1 MEKVEIKSLV
11 YGGAGVGHLD
21 NGKTVFVDDV
31 VDGEVV
37 EAEVFSDKKQ
47 FSLASLKNIISKSKY
62 RIEPECKLSK
72 VCGGC
77 QWQHVEYEHQLDVKT
92 RIVKDTLQ
100 KALKKEIEVER
111 TIASPDNMQYRCKV
125 QMPVSQTKN
134 SKRILAGYFKK
145 NSHEL
150 VNIKYCPIQP
160 DIIGE
165 ICEYLKDI
173 FQKKNIRAYDEK
185 TRKGMIRHF
194 VFRYSSTN
202 KKILLIFVVN
212 SKSTAPDLRIIA
224 DDVMHKFPQI
234 SGVCVNFNKQNS
246 NVIMGENFEL
256 ISGDDFV
263 EENLEGRIYHISKGS
278 FFQVNPRSAVNIF
291 KTAEDMLKSQFIG
304 KIPRLLDAY
313 SGVGSFSIWMKDIAD
328 NIVAV
333 EDYPQ
338 AVCDAKINLEKNR
351 ADNISL
357 FEGDAQEV
365 LDNFVKEGRV
375 FDAVIIDPPRKGCSE
390 KALEAV
396 AALSKRSIV
405 YVSCNP
411 ATLGRD
417 LKKLEE
423 FGFLVKRVQPVDM
436 FCHTHHVETVVL
448 LAKYGE

>member
-31 VDGEVV
+31 VDGDFI
-37 EAEVFSDKKQ
+37 EAEIYSDKKH
-47 FSLASLKNIISKSKY
+47 FAFACMKNLLTPSKY
-62 RIEPECKLSK
+62 RIDPVCKLSK

-77 QWQHVEYEHQLDVKT
+77 QWQQVDYEHQLDVKT

-100 KALKKEIEVER
+100 KALKKEIYVER
-111 TIASPDNMQYRCKV
+111 TIASPDNLQYRCKV
-125 QMPVSQTKN
+125 QMPVSQTKT

-165 ICEYLKDI
+165 ICEYLKEAI
-173 FQKKNIRAYDEK
+173 QKKNIRAYDEK
-185 TRKGMIRHF
+185 TQKGMIRHF

-212 SKSTAPDLRIIA
+212 SKSTAPDLRIVA
-224 DDVMHKFPQI
+224 DEVRHKFPHI

-256 ISGDDFV
+256 ISGDDFI

-278 FFQVNPRSAVNIF
+278 FFQVNPRSALNIF
-291 KTAEDMLKSQFIG
+291 KTAEDMLKSQFNE
-304 KIPRLLDAY
+304 KIPVLLDAY
-313 SGVGSFSIWMKDIAD
+313 SGVGSFSIWLKDAAER
-328 NIVAV
+328 IVAV

-338 AVCDAKINLEKNR
+338 AVCDAKINLEKNQ
-351 ADNISL
+351 AENISL

-365 LDNFVKEGRV
+365 LDNFVKEGQV
-375 FDAVIIDPPRKGCSE
+375 FDVVIIDPPRKGCSE

-423 FGFLVKRVQPVDM
+423 LGFFIKRIQPVDM

-448 LAKYGE
+448 LGKDGE